1 MMKKAAAVVLAAL
14 MALSAVGCGS
24 SSSNS
29 SGDVATIKKNGKLV
43 VGITDFAPMDYKDK
57 KGNWIGFDADLGKQV
72 AKDLGVKIEFT
83 EIDWDN
89 KLLELKNKS
98 VDAVWNGMTLTNE
111 VKNSMS
117 CTNPYLQNAQTVVLP
132 KDKISQY
139 KTVDDLKGLSLA
151 VEAGSA
157 GEQVAKDNK
166 LDYTERSSQADT
178 LLEVKA
184 GTADGAII
192 DLLMA
197 GAMIGDGTDYSDLAH
212 TMQLS
217 KEEYVVGCRKGSDLT
232 DYLNKEF
239 AKFEKDGTLQKIA
252 RQYGV
257 QDALI
262 SQSGS
267 AASAAE
273 ATSDA
278 ASTVSTQ

>member
-1 MMKKAAAVVLAAL
+1 MMKKAAAVALAAL

-29 SGDVATIKKNGKLV
+29 SGDIATIKKNGKLV

-166 LDYTERSSQADT
+166 LDYTERSSQSDT

-252 RQYGV
+252 KQYGV

-267 AASAAE
+267 STSAAE

>member
-1 MMKKAAAVVLAAL
+1 MMKKAAAVVMAAL

-24 SSSNS
+24 SSSKT
-29 SGDVATIKKNGKLV
+29 SGDVATIKKNGKIV
-43 VGITDFAPMDYKDK
+43 IGITDFAPMDYKDK

-72 AKDLGVKIEFT
+72 ARDLGVKIEFT

-166 LDYTERSSQADT
+166 LNYTEHSSQSDT

-239 AKFEKDGTLQKIA
+239 QKFEKNGTLQKIA
-252 RQYGV
+252 KQYGV

-262 SQSGS
+262 SQNGS
-267 AASAAE
+267 ATSAAE
-273 ATSDA
+273 VASDA
-278 ASTVSTQ
+278 ASTVSVQ